1 MTKSAALQDVIVV
14 GAGAAGLA
22 AAYALSRAGLAVL
35 LLEKEH
41 HVGEP
46 WRRRHNDLHLNS
58 HRALSSLPG
67 VNYPKGTPA
76 FPHKSVVV
84 DYLNLFVRHHALAI
98 EYGIHVGAVSLTGG
112 HWVIQTNA
120 GRRIA
125 RHIVIATGRDR
136 VPYIPQWKGMAKFR
150 GEIIHSA
157 AFGQAKTYSQRKV
170 LVVGGGNS
178 GFDVLNHL
186 AKVDTAHVWL
196 SARNGPTLLPK
207 RIFKIA
213 VHLLSPLIA
222 RLPTKAADAAMA
234 ATQRL
239 AFGDL
244 TKIGLPSAAAGG
256 VSRLTSEH
264 IAIATDDGAVEAI
277 MAGKVIAVP
286 AVREFTQHG
295 VILANGNLIGP
306 DIVIAATG
314 YRTGLE
320 PMVGKLGVLDDKGV
334 PLFNGGDHDPTLP
347 GLWFTGMRPNVRG
360 CFANAR
366 IQARAIAK
374 AIVTSPRRE
383 TRQQR
388 QETPPQPTTASAKR
402 SEARTLSQPE

>member
-1 MTKSAALQDVIVV
+1 MTKNAALQDVIVV

-22 AAYALSRAGLAVL
+22 AAYALTKAGLAVL

-67 VNYPKGTPA
+67 VNYPEGTPA

-84 DYLNLFVRHHALAI
+84 EYLNLFVRYHGLAI
-98 EYGIHVGAVSLTGG
+98 EYGIDVGEVSLTGG

-136 VPYIPQWKGMAKFR
+136 VPYIPQWKGMENFR

-157 AFGQAKTYSQRKV
+157 AFGEAKTYSQRKV
-170 LVVGGGNS
+170 LVVGAGNS

-196 SARNGPTLLPK
+196 SARSGPTLLPK
-207 RIFKIA
+207 RIFKFA
-213 VHLLSPLIA
+213 VHLLSPLVA
-222 RLPTKAADAAMA
+222 RLPMKAADAVMA

-256 VSRLTSEH
+256 VSRLARSTS
-264 IAIATDDGAVEAI
+264 
-277 MAGKVIAVP
+277 
-286 AVREFTQHG
+286 R
-295 VILANGNLIGP
+295 L
-306 DIVIAATG
+306 
-314 YRTGLE
+314 R
-320 PMVGKLGVLDDKGV
+320 
-334 PLFNGGDHDPTLP
+334 
-347 GLWFTGMRPNVRG
+347 
-360 CFANAR
+360 
-366 IQARAIAK
+366 
-374 AIVTSPRRE
+374 
-383 TRQQR
+383 
-388 QETPPQPTTASAKR
+388 PTTVQSR
-402 SEARTLSQPE
+402 P

>member
-1 MTKSAALQDVIVV
+1 M
-14 GAGAAGLA
+14 A
-22 AAYALSRAGLAVL
+22 AAYALSKAGLGVL

-41 HVGEP
+41 QVGEP
-46 WRRRHNDLHLNS
+46 WRRRHDDLHLNS
-58 HRALSSLPG
+58 HRIFSSLPG
-67 VNYPKGTPA
+67 VNYSEGTPA
-76 FPHKSVVV
+76 FPHKSAVV
-84 DYLNLFVRHHALAI
+84 DHLNLFVRHHALAI
-98 EYGIHVGAVSLTGG
+98 EYDIHAGEVSFAGG

-120 GRRIA
+120 GTRTA
-125 RHIVIATGRDR
+125 RHVVIATGRDR
-136 VPYIPQWKGMAKFR
+136 VPYIPQWNGMENFS

-157 AFGQAKTYSQRKV
+157 AFGDAKTYSQRKV
-170 LVVGGGNS
+170 LVVGAGNS

-207 RIFKIA
+207 RMFRVA

-244 TKIGLPSAAAGG
+244 TKIGLPPAAAGG
-256 VSRLTSEH
+256 VSRLISQNT
-264 IAIATDDGAVEAI
+264 AIATDDGAVEA
-277 MAGKVIAVP
+277 MKAGKVIVLP
-286 AVREFTQHG
+286 EVREFTPRG

-306 DIVIAATG
+306 DIVVAATG

-320 PMVGKLGVLDDKGV
+320 PMVGKLGVLDGKGV

-347 GLWFTGMRPNVRG
+347 GLWFTGM
-360 CFANAR
+360 
-366 IQARAIAK
+366 AK
-374 AIVTSPRRE
+374 CPRLLC
-383 TRQQR
+383 QR
-388 QETPPQPTTASAKR
+388 QDAGHPAGDDGPSSRRHRQGGRTSAQGDVRNGGRSSRRVEKGVQRLRTEEREGVALTVTAFLA
-402 SEARTLSQPE
+402 